1 MFKVDLKQSKGK
13 LFHSCEIKHRENAR
27 NMQSDLLHFL
37 SQYQFHHGFLK
48 IETNN

>member
-1 MFKVDLKQSKGK
+1 MFKVDLEQSKGK

-27 NMQSDLLHFL
+27 NMQSELLHFL